1 MKTRENRTKNQRG
14 KPPNC
19 KWMPILTS
27 KAFSSYLIK
36 VEKILFFLKVIKS
49 NSVNQVKLELNCKW
63 IYPRC
68 VCVVCVC
75 VSHASSL
82 SLWVQLKHTPNHI
95 PCSSLH
101 SLRVG
106 KARSGV
112 YVCIDFSLLLGCLVL
127 NIKSRDAGVVVVGVV
142 HSQEFSSEKYS
153 KTILFTVCA
162 HRILALALP
171 LCFVCKFYF
180 NIFFLR
186 LMLTFSNYLPIFHFI
201 YFISFKCVSTLCA
214 RVSLCVSVCRTV
226 CGFTFV
232 AILYKPN
239 WNWFTDKDLFVNMKG
254 SGVDVCMACVQQ
266 L

>member
-180 NIFFLR
+180 NIFFSSIDVGVSKLFAN
-186 LMLTFSNYLPIFHFI
+186 FSFYLFHFI
-201 YFISFKCVSTLCA
+201 
-214 RVSLCVSVCRTV
+214 
-226 CGFTFV
+226 
-232 AILYKPN
+232 
-239 WNWFTDKDLFVNMKG
+239 
-254 SGVDVCMACVQQ
+254 
-266 L
+266 